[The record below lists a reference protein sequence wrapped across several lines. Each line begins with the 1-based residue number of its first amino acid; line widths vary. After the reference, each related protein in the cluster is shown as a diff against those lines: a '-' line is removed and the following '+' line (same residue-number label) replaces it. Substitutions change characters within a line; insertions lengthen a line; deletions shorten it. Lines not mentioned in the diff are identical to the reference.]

1 MVAGDDTYGA
11 FLMKKTDN
19 ISVTDSSFPMLNRY
33 WTDPAYRRR
42 MDAEAA
48 HANELSMAAMDRGI
62 AAYRARQE
70 IKHQIQLNEG
80 RVK

>member
-1 MVAGDDTYGA
+1 
-11 FLMKKTDN
+11 MKPN
-19 ISVTDSSFPMLNRY
+19 HAPVTDSSFPMLNRY

-70 IKHQIQLNEG
+70 AHAQELEG
-80 RVK
+80 KVK